1 MGKAVGAGGAGW
13 ALFGDAAGASAPL
26 LEGRAYLGPYL
37 TANIAEWAAVVMG
50 LEAALAAGARRLV
63 LRPDSGNVLGHLPAD
78 LDVTWSDGAPV
89 RRYRAPAP
97 QFRRLRGLVLA
108 AVARSLELSARHVRA
123 HGDMHVETLGNKH
136 VD

>member
-1 MGKAVGAGGAGW
+1 
-13 ALFGDAAGASAPL
+13 
-26 LEGRAYLGPYL
+26 
-37 TANIAEWAAVVMG
+37 MG

-78 LDVTWSDGAPV
+78 LDVIWSDGAPV

-108 AVARSLELSARHVRA
+108 STEELS
-123 HGDMHVETLGNKH
+123 EIT
-136 VD
+136 